1 MPNLNVSYQDMHN
14 EAAALRSGQQE
25 ITTQLNALKTRI
37 SNLISSGFVT
47 DSASGAFNQTY
58 ESFTHG
64 ATQTIS
70 ALDGLANTLT
80 QIANT
85 LQETDAQLAQQIG
98 GA

>member
-1 MPNLNVSYQDMHN
+1 MVNMNVSYQDMHN

-25 ITTQLNALKTRI
+25 ITSQLNALKSRI

-47 DSASGAFNQTY
+47 DAASGAFNGTY

-70 ALDGLANTLT
+70 ALDGLANMLT
-80 QIANT
+80 QAANT
-85 LQETDAQLAQQIG
+85 LQETDAQLAQQMG
-98 GA
+98 Q

>member
-1 MPNLNVSYQDMHN
+1 MANLNVSYQDMHS
-14 EAAALRSGQQE
+14 EAAALRNGQQE
-25 ITTQLNALKTRI
+25 ITQQLNALRTRI
-37 SNLISSGFVT
+37 ANLISSGFVT
-47 DSASGAFNQTY
+47 DSASGAFNQQY
-58 ESFTHG
+58 ESFNTG
-64 ATQTIS
+64 ATQTIG